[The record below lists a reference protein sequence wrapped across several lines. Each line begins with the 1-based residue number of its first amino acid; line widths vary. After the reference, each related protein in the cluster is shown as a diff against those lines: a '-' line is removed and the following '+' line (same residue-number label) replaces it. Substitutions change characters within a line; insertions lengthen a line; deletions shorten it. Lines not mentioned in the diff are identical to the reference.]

1 MKLRPG
7 PGVGNDAPQANPSPI
22 LDGMGASTRI
32 ATLAG
37 LLLGLSGV
45 AKAQSAI
52 LYASATVVSPQA
64 ATLPLSAAAEVRRVD
79 GRAGRAGLAV
89 GVTMPEGREYQVEL
103 RVERDADG
111 VPGAPAELLAESRM
125 TAPAGGRG
133 EVEVR
138 LPAAVLADLPASQ
151 ARARCTIY
159 YGLDGSR

>member
-7 PGVGNDAPQANPSPI
+7 PCVGNDAPDVNPAPI

-52 LYASATVVSPQA
+52 LYASATVVSPQS
-64 ATLPLSAAAEVRRVD
+64 ATLPLSAAAEVRRGVNRDGLSVD
-79 GRAGRAGLAV
+79 
-89 GVTMPEGREYQVEL
+89 VTMPTGREYQVEL

-111 VPGAPAELLAESRM
+111 VQGAPELLAESRM

-138 LPAAVLADLPASQ
+138 LPPAVLADLPASQ